1 MPPVG
6 WRKPMHVILLTS
18 LFGEKRGNVGDK
30 LPVASQEEAD
40 ELISKGIARP
50 DTEAELKRQL
60 AEYQAREQRQQEEA
74 DALVAAQA
82 KAAEDEA
89 AAQAKTAE
97 DEAAA
102 QAKAAEADPKQV
114 KQAKAKPEKA

>member
-1 MPPVG
+1 
-6 WRKPMHVILLTS
+6 MHVILLTS

-89 AAQAKTAE
+89 AAQAKAAE

-114 KQAKAKPEKA
+114 KQAKAKTDKA

>member
-1 MPPVG
+1 
-6 WRKPMHVILLTS
+6 MHVILLTS

-40 ELISKGIARP
+40 ELISLGLARP
-50 DTEAELKRQL
+50 DTEDDLKRQL
-60 AEYQAREQRQQEEA
+60 AEYQAREKRQQEEA
-74 DALVAAQA
+74 DALVAAQD

-89 AAQAKTAE
+89 AAQAKAAE
-97 DEAAA
+97 D

-114 KQAKAKPEKA
+114 KQVKAKPEKA